1 MKQFDAKSNLS
12 KIAICQVLLY
22 EWRRN
27 SFWTLASEKSFN
39 IFPLFSGCS
48 MVWHWPLEYAPV
60 SKTWYIGLKK
70 CYLSDIFVPKVKR
83 LKLNFS
89 KEKSKFALIMLL
101 YRFFLLPVLV
111 SICAK
116 YFENFPEIHLY
127 FLEILFSEISE
138 Y

>member
-1 MKQFDAKSNLS
+1 MARCKTCPWRETSWEIRTCLS
-12 KIAICQVLLY
+12 HRKTTIRLQHGMTLTFRVCTRVKDLIYWSQKVL
-22 EWRRN
+22 
-27 SFWTLASEKSFN
+27 
-39 IFPLFSGCS
+39 
-48 MVWHWPLEYAPV
+48 
-60 SKTWYIGLKK
+60 
-70 CYLSDIFVPKVKR
+70 LSDIFVPKVKR

-127 FLEILFSEISE
+127 SLEILFSEISE